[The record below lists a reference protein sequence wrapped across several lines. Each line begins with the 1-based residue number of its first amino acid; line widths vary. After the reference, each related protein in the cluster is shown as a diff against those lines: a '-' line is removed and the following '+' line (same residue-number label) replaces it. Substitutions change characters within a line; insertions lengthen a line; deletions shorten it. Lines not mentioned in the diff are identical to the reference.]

1 MTVYDIVLFLDA
13 DTLVNN
19 ALDSILDLDLQGKTI
34 GVTNSEEIFWDEHP
48 LDQINVIHY
57 TMKKPWKCKGKDGTY
72 GPICK
77 VWQLYNILVHLRN
90 VEQASKTEITCQ
102 S

>member
-1 MTVYDIVLFLDA
+1 MKCIISHIPAPAKTRFDLREKFALLHVWAMTVYDIVLFLDA

-57 TMKKPWKCKGKDGTY
+57 TMKKPWK
-72 GPICK
+72 
-77 VWQLYNILVHLRN
+77 
-90 VEQASKTEITCQ
+90 
-102 S
+102 